1 VQPVQAGA
9 NEYDQITTVSMLY
22 SAKPS
27 PEARSLFARW
37 GVAEAQLIASRE
49 FNAIRQFV
57 MRSNARVPG
66 SVRPLVFRVMD
77 RQQAIDLEFY
87 LTSSYGFR
95 VTLEHVDLG
104 IEDVKPAAKKAGR
117 AAPLTPEQRRARQA
131 GYSRTWREK
140 AA

>member
-1 VQPVQAGA
+1 
-9 NEYDQITTVSMLY
+9 
-22 SAKPS
+22 
-27 PEARSLFARW
+27 
-37 GVAEAQLIASRE
+37 
-49 FNAIRQFV
+49 

-95 VTLEHVDLG
+95 VTLDHVDLG
-104 IEDVKPAAKKAGR
+104 IESVKPATKKTGR

-131 GYSRTWREK
+131 GYSKKWREK